1 MVIYAVSHELPST
14 SKSEML
20 RSPAQHSTA
29 ARGRG
34 EPPRWERA
42 AVPLMVVAGA
52 AWFLHAEHLIA
63 GRWGYS
69 LDDSWIYAT
78 FARNLASGQ
87 GYAFNPGEHVAG
99 ATGPLYVFILALLY
113 SLFRDVIWPAKI
125 LGLLCLCASCLVI
138 YETMRR
144 IDPTSRVKPLLA
156 GLLVAVSPPLLW
168 GSLSGMEIPVYL
180 LLACLGVYFYV
191 CEKWTLAVLCW
202 SVGIWLRPDGL
213 FLVLLGL
220 LVRPKLSLKNSVG
233 PATAAALVIGA
244 CLGFNYI
251 DAGRLLPNSV
261 AVKTHFGGIQ
271 LAGEWSMVKEWAD
284 LWGVSMRPGRGGMQ
298 AVLLLPA
305 MVVGALTMLRRLP
318 AIVAYVLFFPLVF
331 ALSGASGGQ
340 FGRYIVHV
348 IPFGVLLAV
357 VGLGRASQRALHT
370 RSRAGILVL
379 GVLCLGWQAYV
390 ARKVGVS
397 HGWNVQNINGM
408 HRYVAEA
415 TRRATSPGDTVAVN
429 DVGAMGYFSGCYVV
443 DLVGLVSPR
452 RPFPENLSLYK
463 PKYLVIFPD
472 WFQTYAAVDWQTDQ
486 VVFYDADSTYKYSP
500 FLGVRL
506 RRNTI
511 ASRNT
516 MYLYERMGRNE
527 VGARRIERIVH

>member
-1 MVIYAVSHELPST
+1 
-14 SKSEML
+14 
-20 RSPAQHSTA
+20 
-29 ARGRG
+29 
-34 EPPRWERA
+34 
-42 AVPLMVVAGA
+42 
-52 AWFLHAEHLIA
+52 
-63 GRWGYS
+63 
-69 LDDSWIYAT
+69 
-78 FARNLASGQ
+78 
-87 GYAFNPGEHVAG
+87 
-99 ATGPLYVFILALLY
+99 
-113 SLFRDVIWPAKI
+113 
-125 LGLLCLCASCLVI
+125 
-138 YETMRR
+138 
-144 IDPTSRVKPLLA
+144 
-156 GLLVAVSPPLLW
+156 
-168 GSLSGMEIPVYL
+168 
-180 LLACLGVYFYV
+180 
-191 CEKWTLAVLCW
+191 
-202 SVGIWLRPDGL
+202 
-213 FLVLLGL
+213 
-220 LVRPKLSLKNSVG
+220 
-233 PATAAALVIGA
+233 
-244 CLGFNYI
+244 
-251 DAGRLLPNSV
+251 
-261 AVKTHFGGIQ
+261 
-271 LAGEWSMVKEWAD
+271 
-284 LWGVSMRPGRGGMQ
+284 MRPGRGGMQ

-486 VVFYDADSTYKYSP
+486 VVFDDADSTYKYSP